1 MDIFSADSRLF
12 MVTKTKIF
20 TSDMKGL
27 KTRILFDSQNF
38 RNGSEISHIYNSA
51 ANIFARINNTDL
63 LIYNYADSTFRLLK
77 SDLQNFTLT
86 RTFLDFSENIFLGT
100 QSSGLTGWQ

>member
-1 MDIFSADSRLF
+1 
-12 MVTKTKIF
+12 
-20 TSDMKGL
+20 MKGL

-63 LIYNYADSTFRLLK
+63 LIYNYADSTFVTNLDIDESVGNWSADKPNYYNK
-77 SDLQNFTLT
+77 SETYSK
-86 RTFLDFSENIFLGT
+86 SEVYNLSEIN
-100 QSSGLTGWQ
+100 QII